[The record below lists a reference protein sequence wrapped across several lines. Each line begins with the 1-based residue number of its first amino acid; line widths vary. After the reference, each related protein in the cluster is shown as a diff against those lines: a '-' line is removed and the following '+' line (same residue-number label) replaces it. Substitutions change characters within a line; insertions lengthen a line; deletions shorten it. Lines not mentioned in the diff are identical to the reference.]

1 MDKEAAKPAGQRKRG
16 GRALPEGEAIR
27 CEALRQLKERLEGG
41 ELSTGDLLKIM
52 GMSLPEEKA
61 PAAVSDDWVLVLGEE
76 A

>member
-1 MDKEAAKPAGQRKRG
+1 MDKEAAKAAGRRKRG
-16 GRALPEGEAIR
+16 GPPLAEGEAIR
-27 CEALRQLKERLEGG
+27 REALRQLKERLQGG

-61 PAAVSDDWVLVLGEE
+61 PAAAGGDWVLVLGEE